1 MNLTQIVMMLAIF
14 IPSLVLHE
22 FAHAITATVFGDPT
36 PRWEGRLTLNPLAH
50 FDIFGALMIIITMVT
65 GFGIGWARP
74 VGVDPRNFKKPA
86 RDMVLVAI
94 AGPLSNILL
103 AVVFGLILRFVS
115 MSQYDISPGLAIF
128 LQLGTWLNLSL
139 AFFNLLP
146 IPPLDGSRV
155 LRYFLK
161 GKAYNFYRQFE
172 SYGMVILF
180 GLVLALPGVFTILI
194 KIPAGFLYSL
204 ITGMPSF

>member
-1 MNLTQIVMMLAIF
+1 M
-14 IPSLVLHE
+14 
-22 FAHAITATVFGDPT
+22 
-36 PRWEGRLTLNPLAH
+36 TLNPLAH
-50 FDIFGALMIIITMVT
+50 FDIFGAIMIIITMIT

-86 RDMVLVAI
+86 RDMVLVAV

-103 AVVFGLILRFVS
+103 AVFFGLILRFMIVANY
-115 MSQYDISPGLAIF
+115 MISPGLAVF
-128 LQLGTWLNLSL
+128 LQLGTLINLSL

-146 IPPLDGSRV
+146 IPPLDGSRI

-161 GKAYNFYRQFE
+161 GKAYNIYRQLE

-180 GLVLALPGVFTILI
+180 GLVLVLPGLFTVLI
-194 KIPAGFLYSL
+194 GVPRDFLFSL
-204 ITGMPSF
+204 ITGLAI

>member
-1 MNLTQIVMMLAIF
+1 MDFTQIVMMLAVF

-22 FAHAITATVFGDPT
+22 FAHAITATALGDPT

-50 FDIFGALMIIITMVT
+50 FDIFGAIMIIMTMVT

-103 AVVFGLILRFVS
+103 AMVFGLILRFML
-115 MSQYDISPGLAIF
+115 MSNYNLSPGLAIF
-128 LQLGTWLNLSL
+128 LPLGTLINLSL

-161 GKAYNFYRQFE
+161 GKAYNLYRQFE

-180 GLVLALPGVFTILI
+180 GLVLVLPGLFTMLI
-194 KIPAGFLYSL
+194 EIPADYLFSL
-204 ITGMPSF
+204 ITGLSI

>member
-1 MNLTQIVMMLAIF
+1 MDLTQMVLMLAIF

-22 FAHAITATVFGDPT
+22 FAHAITATALGDPT

-50 FDIFGALMIIITMVT
+50 FDIFGAIMIIITMIT

-86 RDMVLVAI
+86 RDMVLVAV

-103 AVVFGLILRFVS
+103 AVFFGLILRFMIVANY
-115 MSQYDISPGLAIF
+115 MISPGLAVF
-128 LQLGTWLNLSL
+128 LQLGTLINLSL

-146 IPPLDGSRV
+146 IPPLDGSRI

-161 GKAYNFYRQFE
+161 GKAYNIYRQLE

-180 GLVLALPGVFTILI
+180 GLVLVLPGLFTVLI
-194 KIPAGFLYSL
+194 GVPRDFLFSL
-204 ITGMPSF
+204 ITGLAI

>member
-1 MNLTQIVMMLAIF
+1 MMLAIF
-14 IPSLVLHE
+14 IPSVVLHE
-22 FAHAITATVFGDPT
+22 FAHAITATILGDPT

-50 FDIFGALMIIITMVT
+50 FDIFGAIMMIITMIT

-86 RDMVLVAI
+86 RDMLLVAI

-103 AVVFGLILRFVS
+103 AVFFGLFFRFML
-115 MSQYDISPGLAIF
+115 MSNYEISNGLAIF
-128 LQLGTWLNLSL
+128 LMYGTIINLSL
-139 AFFNLLP
+139 AFFNILP

-161 GKAYNFYRQFE
+161 GKAYDFYRQFE

-180 GLVLALPGVFTILI
+180 ALVVVFPDFYTVLI
-194 KIPAGFLYSL
+194 ETPTNYLFAL
-204 ITGMPSF
+204 ITGLAF

>member
-1 MNLTQIVMMLAIF
+1 MDFTQIVLMLAVF

-22 FAHAITATVFGDPT
+22 FAHAITATALGDPT
-36 PRWEGRLTLNPLAH
+36 PRWEGRLTLNPIAH
-50 FDIFGALMIIITMVT
+50 FDIFGFLMIVMTMFT

-74 VGVDPRNFKKPA
+74 VGVDPRHFKKPD

-103 AVVFGLILRFVS
+103 AVVFGLTLRF
-115 MSQYDISPGLAIF
+115 MIMANYLISPGLAVF
-128 LQLGTWLNLSL
+128 LQLGTLINLSL

-146 IPPLDGSRV
+146 VPPLDGSRV

-161 GKAYNFYRQFE
+161 GKAFNIYHQLE
-172 SYGMVILF
+172 SYGMIILF
-180 GLVLALPGVFTILI
+180 GLVLVLPGLLSVLI
-194 KIPAGFLYSL
+194 GIPRDYFFSL
-204 ITGMPSF
+204 ITGLVI

>member
-1 MNLTQIVMMLAIF
+1 MDLTQIVMMLAIF
-14 IPSLVLHE
+14 IPSVVLHE
-22 FAHAITATVFGDPT
+22 FAHAITATILGDPT

-50 FDIFGALMIIITMVT
+50 FDIFGAIMMIITMIT

-86 RDMVLVAI
+86 RDMLLVAI

-103 AVVFGLILRFVS
+103 AVFFGLFFRFML
-115 MSQYDISPGLAIF
+115 MSNYEISNGLAIF
-128 LQLGTWLNLSL
+128 LMYGTIINLSL
-139 AFFNLLP
+139 AFFNILP

-161 GKAYNFYRQFE
+161 GKAYDFYRQFE

-180 GLVLALPGVFTILI
+180 ALVVVFPDFYTVLI
-194 KIPAGFLYSL
+194 ETPTNYLFAL
-204 ITGMPSF
+204 ITGLAF